1 MEKVVIGA
9 DVRFTYL
16 GHSGFMMISPKRKT
30 ILIDPWISGNP
41 MSGMSLEE
49 ITSADIIL
57 VTHGH
62 GDHMGDSV
70 EIAKKT
76 GAQVIAMP
84 EIMQY
89 MSNRGLTDLVGMN
102 KGGTF
107 AVDEIHV
114 TMVHALHSS
123 SIREDNQ
130 VIYAGDPAGFVVR
143 FENGS
148 SVYHAGDTDVF
159 MDMKIIGDLYEPQV
173 ALLPI
178 GSHYTMGPE
187 GAVYACK
194 LIRPKYVIPMHFGTF
209 PVLTGTPEAFGK
221 LMQEVPG
228 TKVIPLKPGE
238 NIL

>member
-16 GHSGFMMISPKRKT
+16 GHSGFMMVSPEGKT
-30 ILIDPWISGNP
+30 MLIDPWISGNP
-41 MSGMSLEE
+41 MSGMCLEE

-62 GDHMGDSV
+62 GDHVGDSL
-70 EIAKKT
+70 EIAKTT

-84 EIMQY
+84 EIIQY
-89 MSNRGLTDLVGMN
+89 LSNRGLTDLVGMN

-107 AVDEIHV
+107 TSEGIHI

-123 SIREDNQ
+123 SIKEGNQ
-130 VIYAGDPAGFVVR
+130 VIYGGDPAGFVVR
-143 FENGS
+143 FENGF

-159 MDMKIIGDLYEPQV
+159 MDMKIIRDLYEPHV

-178 GSHYTMGPE
+178 GDHYTMGPE
-187 GAVYACK
+187 GAVYACR

-209 PVLTGTPEAFGK
+209 PVLTGTPEAFGE
-221 LMQEVPG
+221 LMKEVPG

-238 NIL
+238 SAL

>member
-1 MEKVVIGA
+1 MEKVTVGA

-57 VTHGH
+57 ITHGH
-62 GDHMGDSV
+62 GDHMGDSL

-76 GAQVIAMP
+76 GAKVIGMP
-84 EIMQY
+84 EIMHY
-89 MSNRGLTDLVGMN
+89 LSNHGLTDLVGMN

-107 AVDEIHV
+107 ALEGVHI

-123 SIREDNQ
+123 SIRDGNQ
-130 VIYAGDPAGFVVR
+130 IIYAGDPAGFVVR
-143 FENGS
+143 FENGLS
-148 SVYHAGDTDVF
+148 AYHAGDTDVF
-159 MDMKIIGDLYEPQV
+159 MDMKIIGDLYEPHV

-178 GSHYTMGPE
+178 GDHYTMGPK

-209 PVLTGTPEAFGK
+209 PVLTGTPEAFGE
-221 LMQEVPG
+221 LMKEVPG

-238 NIL
+238 SAL